1 MGRLDAKLS
10 QAYFK
15 HYARINR
22 CPDPAKLSPGG
33 LANFQ
38 LMYGELV
45 ESLPARSRVLDLGCG
60 TGFLLRW
67 LSSLKNVI
75 PVGVDAS
82 QTQVE
87 ALRSYL
93 PGVEVHCA
101 DGLDYLKG
109 SQEAF
114 GGIFCTDVL
123 EHLPSEDMCLV
134 WIEAVRASLTAGG
147 FFVCQVPN
155 AANLTGFYSRC
166 MDLTHHRAFTSSS
179 LLQLLETGGLEGC
192 TVMPMKYADIKGK
205 MRRKLENLLH
215 SALYRICSRER
226 DAVYSFNVIGVGYRK

>member
-10 QAYFK
+10 QAYFT
-15 HYARINR
+15 HYARINP
-22 CPDPAKLSPGG
+22 CTDPAKLSARV
-33 LANFQ
+33 LANFR

-45 ESLPARSRVLDLGCG
+45 ESLPTGSRVLDLGCG

-67 LSSLKNVI
+67 LSSLENVI

-82 QTQVE
+82 QSQVE

-93 PGVEVHCA
+93 PGIEVHCA

-109 SQEAF
+109 GQEAF
-114 GGIFCTDVL
+114 GGIFSTDVL
-123 EHLPSEDMCLV
+123 EHLPSADLCLE
-134 WIEAVRASLTAGG
+134 WIEAVRASLIPGG

-155 AANLTGFYSRC
+155 AANLTGFYSRS

-179 LLQLLETGGLEGC
+179 LLQLLEAGGLEGC
-192 TVMPMKYADIKGK
+192 AVMPMKYADIKGK
-205 MRRKLENLLH
+205 MRRKLENLVH
-215 SALYRICSRER
+215 SALYRVCSRER
-226 DAVYSFNVIGVGYRK
+226 DAVYSFNIIGVGYRR